1 MRSITLGNKELHIT
15 LLRSTRRTIQLK
27 LLSPTKLEVRAP
39 LTMTTDAICRFV
51 ESKQNRLLHHVA
63 HFTLPSDR
71 TKPPSHLILL
81 GRSYPLQYQESDTLR
96 LAQTKDGFLL
106 SHPPAVSVS
115 AIRTLLEDYYRQCAR
130 RVLTD
135 KTAYWATRIGVTY
148 NRIAIKSQKTR
159 WGSCSAKGNLNYN
172 WHIIAADEALSDY
185 IVIHELCHLRHLNHS
200 PAFWQL
206 VAGHCPTYLDCRTR
220 LRRQGSQYMS
230 IL

>member
-1 MRSITLGNKELHIT
+1 MLSITLEKKEFRIT
-15 LLRSTRRTIQLK
+15 LLRSTRRTIQLR

-51 ESKQNRLLHHVA
+51 ESKQNRLLHHIA
-63 HFTLPSDR
+63 HFTPPSGR
-71 TKPPSHLILL
+71 TKPPSHLTLL
-81 GRSYPLQYQESDTLR
+81 DRSYPLRYQESDTLR
-96 LAQTKDGFLL
+96 LTRTEEGFLL
-106 SHPPAVSVS
+106 SHPPATSLS
-115 AIRTLLEDYYRQCAR
+115 TIRTLLEDYYRQYAR
-130 RVLTD
+130 RLLTD

-172 WHIIAADEALSDY
+172 WHIIAADETLIDY

-200 PAFWQL
+200 PAFWKL
-206 VAGHCPTYLDCRTR
+206 VASHCPTYLDCRAR
-220 LRRQGSQYMS
+220 LRRQGSHLMS

>member
-1 MRSITLGNKELHIT
+1 MRSITLGNKELRIT
-15 LLRSTRRTIQLK
+15 LLRSTRRTIQLR
-27 LLSPTKLEVRAP
+27 LLSPTELEIRAP
-39 LTMTTDAICRFV
+39 LTMTTDDICRFV

-63 HFTLPSDR
+63 HFALPNDR

-81 GRSYPLQYQESDTLR
+81 GRSYPLQYQESDTLHLMR
-96 LAQTKDGFLL
+96 TEEGFLL
-106 SHPPAVSVS
+106 SHPPAISVS
-115 AIRTLLEDYYRQCAR
+115 ALRTLLEDYYRQYAR

-135 KTAYWATRIGVTY
+135 KTTYWATRIGVTY

-172 WHIIAADEALSDY
+172 WHIIAADEALIDY

-206 VAGHCPTYLDCRTR
+206 VASHCPTYLDCRTR